1 MSQVFVERVIG
12 LLATDEG
19 LRSSFEKDPAAVI
32 EAMVEKGMELTECE
46 RWALSRVDP
55 RELKRFAQ
63 AVDPRLQKCDLKG
76 MRAMHYGDRDRL
88 PGGGL

>member
-32 EAMVEKGMELTECE
+32 AAMIEKGMELTECE

-76 MRAMHYGDRDRL
+76 LRMGRHGDPDRAAR
-88 PGGGL
+88 GGL

>member
-1 MSQVFVERVIG
+1 VIG

-32 EAMVEKGMELTECE
+32 QSMVEKGMELTECE

-76 MRAMHYGDRDRL
+76 PRVGHHGNHDRL
-88 PGGGL
+88 SRGGL